1 MVKEYVMMQ
10 SPDGQYPL
18 REISLIEHGIDSEL
32 FRANDLIRDGWK
44 AKGKILTEMTR
55 EELKAGIGFYT
66 ARTAKL
72 YKARCMELEAELA
85 GAKTEIAVL
94 EKELWLMKKEAE
106 KGAAE

>member
-1 MVKEYVMMQ
+1 MKQYVMMQ

-18 REISLIEHGIDSEL
+18 REISMIENGIDAEL
-32 FRANDLIRDGWK
+32 FRANDLLRDGWK
-44 AKGKILTEMTR
+44 RKGTIVTEMTR

-66 ARTAKL
+66 ARMAKL
-72 YKARCMELEAELA
+72 YKVRCMELEAELA

-94 EKELWLMKKEAE
+94 EKELKLIKKEAE

>member
-1 MVKEYVMMQ
+1 MKEYVMMQ

-18 REISLIEHGIDSEL
+18 REISLIEHGIDAEL

-44 AKGKILTEMTR
+44 TKGRILTEMTR

-72 YKARCMELEAELA
+72 YKARCKELEADLA
-85 GAKTEIAVL
+85 GANTEIAEL
-94 EKELWLMKKEAE
+94 KKEIRLMKKEAE
-106 KGAAE
+106 KGAAG